1 MRESMESILKNL
13 FDLQRFVLDPQL
25 QTLID
30 ETERRYD
37 EELTDEELELLA
49 AAGDLTD
56 GWHLPS
62 PEDLRP

>member
-1 MRESMESILKNL
+1 MEKLLKDL
-13 FDLQRFVLDPQL
+13 FDLQRFVLEPEL
-25 QTLID
+25 QALID

-37 EELTDEELELLA
+37 EELADEELGLLA
-49 AAGDLTD
+49 AAGEPTD